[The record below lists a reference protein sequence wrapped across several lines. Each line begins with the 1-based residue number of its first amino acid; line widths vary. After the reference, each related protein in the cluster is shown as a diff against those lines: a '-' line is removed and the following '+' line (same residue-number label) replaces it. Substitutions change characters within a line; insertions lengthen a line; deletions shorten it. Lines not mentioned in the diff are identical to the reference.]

1 MFKERYEHLQQGGFL
16 HLPHKS
22 TLLKYTRFTDMQTG
36 CNPDVI
42 SKFFKNIDIESIEP
56 RYHNVALLFNEIRIK
71 SGLVFSKATGKLVG
85 FCGMGNVNGELNKFD
100 KYFKWSAEAKLVT
113 PVLALMA

>member
-16 HLPHKS
+16 HLLHKS

-42 SKFFKNIDIESIEP
+42 SKLFKNIDIESIEP
-56 RYHNVALLFNEIRIK
+56 CYHNVTLLFDEIRIK
-71 SGLVFSKATGKLVG
+71 SGSVG
-85 FCGMGNVNGELNKFD
+85 FCDMGNVNGELEKFD
-100 KYFKWSAEAKLVT
+100 KYFKWSAEAKLAT